1 MTTPLG
7 EFLRRER
14 QERGQLLA
22 DMAKALSVSSPYL
35 SQIETGK
42 RAIPDWFEDKVT
54 RVLGLSATEAN
65 ELRRRTALSR
75 GQYSIGLDQDAD
87 MQDRELAY
95 NLAVS
100 FARLSPDKKEQ
111 IRRIIGDNRDA

>member
-1 MTTPLG
+1 MTPLG

-22 DMAKALSVSSPYL
+22 HMAKQLGVSSPYL

-42 RAIPDWFEDKVT
+42 RSAPEGFDEKII
-54 RVLGLSATEAN
+54 RILSLSGVEAN

-75 GQYSIGLDQDAD
+75 DQFKIQLSNSSDFGE
-87 MQDRELAY
+87 RELAY
-95 NLAVS
+95 DLAVG
-100 FARLSPDKKEQ
+100 FARLSPNKRAQ
-111 IRRIIGDNRDA
+111 IRRIIGEQSDA